1 MLPASPLFHKPASIV
16 AAKNILYAS
25 LFVSLIN
32 WTIAHFTTD
41 PHLMTPAQQMA
52 ELVLTLLIVFALTKL
67 ITMGKKW
74 ARTVLLVFFLLSMA
88 AAALALPAILRANI
102 LLGVL
107 GLLLAILQVLALY
120 YLFARTSTQ
129 WFDHVHTF
137 NQNEPKVNSPAS

>member
-1 MLPASPLFHKPASIV
+1 MLPANPLFHKPTSII

-25 LFVSLIN
+25 LFLTLIN

-41 PHLMTPAQQMA
+41 PHLMSPAQQMA
-52 ELVLTLLIVFALTKL
+52 ELVLTLLIVFTLTKL

-74 ARTVLLVFFLLSMA
+74 ARIVLLAFFLLSMA
-88 AAALALPAILRANI
+88 AASLALPATLRANI

-107 GLLLAILQVLALY
+107 DLLLAILQVLALY

-129 WFDHVHTF
+129 WFDHIHAF
-137 NQNEPKVNSPAS
+137 NQNEPKINSAAS